1 MSCRQRAPASAAGP
15 GPRVPGCR
23 PWTHLAARAGF
34 APATV
39 TRYGKTTTVHAAA
52 ITCLWYG
59 VFGSRPV
66 QVILIRDA
74 SATGYD
80 LALVTTDL
88 NAGPAHVIER
98 YAARWSIEVAIE
110 DSKQIFGAGQ
120 ARNRT
125 ARAVRRTIPFQ
136 LACQALAMTWYATAG
151 HDPADISEHRNRAPW
166 YTTKTQPSTGPDQRP
181 YYYEAD
187 IDALLHGE
195 GARMNLAE
203 TLGKE
208 ASQLSPRTERL
219 VNQRQTPRGVRGPVS
234 H

>member
-1 MSCRQRAPASAAGP
+1 MTGRTTSGLRLPSL
-15 GPRVPGCR
+15 
-23 PWTHLAARAGF
+23 THLAARAGF

-80 LALVTTDL
+80 LAVVTTDL
-88 NAGPAHVIER
+88 NADPAQVIER

-110 DSKQIFGAGQ
+110 DSQQIFGAGQ
-120 ARNRT
+120 ARNRI

-136 LACQALAMTWYATAG
+136 LACQALAMTWYATDG
-151 HDPADISEHRNRAPW
+151 HDPADISEHRNRHPGTPPRLSHRPPTCSASCAASSSP
-166 YTTKTQPSTGPDQRP
+166 PDFGH
-181 YYYEAD
+181 
-187 IDALLHGE
+187 L
-195 GARMNLAE
+195 
-203 TLGKE
+203 TLT
-208 ASQLSPRTERL
+208 SQHPKKSACSAWPGR
-219 VNQRQTPRGVRGPVS
+219 TPRHNRETGVTCVRVS
-234 H
+234 YPSVV